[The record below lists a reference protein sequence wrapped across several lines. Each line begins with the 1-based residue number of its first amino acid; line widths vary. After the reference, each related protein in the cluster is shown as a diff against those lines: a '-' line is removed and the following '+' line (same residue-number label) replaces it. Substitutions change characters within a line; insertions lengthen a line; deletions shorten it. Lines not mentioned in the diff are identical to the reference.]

1 MKKMRSIVIRS
12 FIYDLILGMILISQL
27 AFGADFTSDYC
38 VAIRGNGELVPAHW
52 SALARMVEE
61 LGMPKGVAGGSSGSI
76 SAFLL
81 ESVGLNRQINS
92 NENIEERRRQQSL
105 MLKSMPQYLRVLAEY
120 SRVGSGFDY
129 MNQLRDQDSQLSQGL
144 RQELISLRE
153 MSTLRQEDK
162 TRIKGIRDALGK
174 YVNLFNPEIWQ
185 GLRDHP
191 IFFMNAALT
200 SIQVFG
206 QFDAQ
211 SDKELFFRPG
221 LIDFKYF
228 SLIIGEMADFYA
240 GNVSDEVASG
250 LSKFLADC
258 SQSGYQRYWG
268 DISSSCRGQFEQVAK
283 VYISSPR
290 DQYQNRRIFDDVGD
304 GPLMS
309 MAMTAVIR
317 GPGKSRYLELKQQ
330 FQNAIS
336 ANNYGDFSIDFSTD
350 LGFGYWGRPEVLEKV
365 SLGLDSY
372 AHHGDLKSEKFVS
385 LGRANWF
392 EVLSLSPAEPGLAN
406 IQAMVQNSNRELVLG
421 ERDKDVLTR
430 WQNLAYRSDFV
441 SAGGWSDLH
450 PTLALRAAGCK
461 NVVYL
466 TRQGGETVFGQQVFI
481 RLTGAQNEIPFWKQL
496 GDSEWRFGASVSNT
510 LAENS
515 PWDRLYN
522 LKNLQSSFSRSVRE
536 ADAVYCTAWDTFK
549 IKKGEMGALTR
560 EAYEAPVF
568 LRPGAPLSLGVN
580 KLGSGHGSQMDFSG
594 CQTNHF

>member
-1 MKKMRSIVIRS
+1 MKKIGNIVIRS
-12 FIYDLILGMILISQL
+12 FMFDLILGMILISQA
-27 AFGADFTSDYC
+27 AFGAEFTSDYC
-38 VAIRGNGELVPAHW
+38 VAVRGNGELVPAHW
-52 SALARMVEE
+52 SALARLVEE

-81 ESVGLNRQINS
+81 ESVALNRRINS
-92 NENIEERRRQQSL
+92 SDNFEEQRRRQSL
-105 MLKSMPQYLRVLAEY
+105 ILKSMPQYLRVLAED

-129 MNQLRDQDSQLSQGL
+129 MNQLRDQNSQLSQGL

-153 MSTLRQEDK
+153 KSTLRKDEK
-162 TRIKGIRDALGK
+162 SRIEGIKNALGK
-174 YVNLFNPEIWQ
+174 YINLFNPEIWQ
-185 GLRDHP
+185 GLAAHP
-191 IFFMNAALT
+191 IFFMNAALD

-240 GNVSDEVASG
+240 GNTSDEVASG
-250 LSKFLADC
+250 LSKFLSDC
-258 SQSGYQRYWG
+258 SQSAYHRHWG
-268 DISSSCRGQFEQVAK
+268 DISPSCRDQFEQVVKA
-283 VYISSPR
+283 YISSPR

-317 GPGKSRYLELKQQ
+317 GPGKSRYLELKQE

-336 ANNYGDFSIDFSTD
+336 ANSYGDFSIKFSTD
-350 LGFGYWGRPEVLEKV
+350 LGFGYWGQPEVLERV
-365 SLGLDSY
+365 SQGLESY

-406 IQAMVQNSNRELVLG
+406 IQVMVQNSNRELVLR
-421 ERDKDVLTR
+421 EKDKGVLTR
-430 WQNLAYRSDFV
+430 WQDLDYRSDFV

-450 PTLALRAAGCK
+450 PTLALRAAGCE
-461 NVVYL
+461 NVIYL

-481 RLTGAQNEIPFWKQL
+481 RLIGAQNEIPFWKLL

-510 LAENS
+510 SAENS

-522 LKNLQSSFSRSVRE
+522 LKNSQSSFSRSVRE
-536 ADAVYCTAWDTFK
+536 ADAVYCTDWDTFK
-549 IKKGEMGALTR
+549 IKKGEMEALTR
-560 EAYEAPVF
+560 EAYGAPVF

-580 KLGSGHGSQMDFSG
+580 RLIPDHGSQMEFPG
-594 CQTNHF
+594 CQLNDF